1 MKLIDSYL
9 LYTGNSDIVQT
20 VEGLQAT
27 GQTGQIILFGAE
39 APAAL
44 PAGCGF
50 LSAADP
56 FGSQSLK
63 AIAAQAEAPTPC
75 STPRTPSSAWACS
88 PWSA

>member
-27 GQTGQIILFGAE
+27 GQTRQITLFGAE

-44 PAGCGF
+44 PAGCGVCNGASWRIF
-50 LSAADP
+50 NNM
-56 FGSQSLK
+56 
-63 AIAAQAEAPTPC
+63 EC
-75 STPRTPSSAWACS
+75 RTSC
-88 PWSA
+88 